1 MTMVTLPPQ
10 ELLNFSGKA
19 VIVTGASQGIGAGIA
34 RRFAHAGAQ
43 VVVHYRSGAEAAKV
57 LVDDIVS
64 SGGQAVALGA
74 ELTDKASVETLVA
87 AAVATFGRLDVM
99 INNAGIFPNAALL
112 DMSHA
117 DWQAMMAANID
128 TAFLGT
134 QVAGQYMR
142 DNGGGAIINLGSIA
156 AMNPG
161 SEHSHYNSA
170 KAAVLMFTRSAAQE
184 LGPFGIRVNS
194 VSPGLISRPG
204 IEEGWPE
211 GVARWQEKA
220 PLDRLGSPED
230 IGDACLFL
238 ASPAARWIT
247 GVDLPVDGGILSSMI
262 Y

>member
-1 MTMVTLPPQ
+1 MDTLPPQ
-10 ELLNFSGKA
+10 ELLNFKGKT

-34 RRFAHAGAQ
+34 RRFAQAGAQ
-43 VVVHYRSGAEAAKV
+43 VVIHYRSGSKAPKA
-57 LVDDIVS
+57 LVEEVVS
-64 SGGQAVALGA
+64 SGGQAVAIGA
-74 ELTDKASVETLVA
+74 ELTDRTSVEALVA
-87 AAVATFGRLDVM
+87 ESAATFGSLDVM

-112 DMSHA
+112 DMAHA
-117 DWQAMMAANID
+117 DWQAMMAANVD
-128 TAFLGT
+128 TVFLGT

-142 DNGGGAIINLGSIA
+142 DNGGGVIINVGSIA

-161 SEHSHYNSA
+161 SEHSHYNSS

-184 LGPFGIRVNS
+184 LGPFAIRVNS

-204 IEEGWPE
+204 ITEAWPE
-211 GVARWQEKA
+211 GVERWQEKA
-220 PLDRLGSPED
+220 PLGRLGTPED

-247 GVDLPVDGGILSSMI
+247 GVDLAVDGGVLSSMI